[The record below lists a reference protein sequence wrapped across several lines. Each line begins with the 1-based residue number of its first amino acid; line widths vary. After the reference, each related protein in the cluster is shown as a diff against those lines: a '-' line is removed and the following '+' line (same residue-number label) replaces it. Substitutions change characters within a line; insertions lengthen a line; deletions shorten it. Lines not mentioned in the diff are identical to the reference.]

1 MTDFMHTA
9 AVLYTVQSNSS
20 IFTIFYFPTELNCLN
35 ISVEVYIIS
44 SNMAAVIV

>member
-1 MTDFMHTA
+1 MADFMHTA

-20 IFTIFYFPTELNCLN
+20 IFTIFYFPTEHICLN

-44 SNMAAVIV
+44 SHMAAVIV